1 MKCFGRNTLFFN
13 WLLVLVLVFS
23 FGCDLK
29 KTKIIARVGNDLITL
44 EEFETEYLKTKT
56 IFAAKNT
63 TLDDKMK
70 FLKGLT
76 DRSIQRQSAYQQK
89 IDQELN
95 IKSKLEFEKKQITY
109 LATLDENIV
118 LKIINEDEIR
128 EFYDKSKH
136 EIRARHIL
144 LSLPPNAT
152 AKQIDS
158 TKTKAGEIIKE
169 IRSGADF
176 TQMAEKYSDDKS
188 TLKKGGDLGFIR
200 WGRMEDSFLNAIYSL
215 RKFQLVTEPFR
226 TAKGIHVVQVTDR
239 RIFPQK
245 PYRIARESI
254 VKNTLLRK
262 HYDKIM
268 EFYNQFNKKI
278 EKKHRVVYS
287 DEAIDQL
294 INKFT
299 LKSLDSLYH
308 RNIGKKYQDYS
319 WIKPEIIDI
328 KLLTYDRGS
337 VNLIDL
343 LKYITLEVSG
353 NPVPLRNREDL
364 KLVLE
369 RMIQIKLTRELGF
382 RKNYLKKSPYK
393 EQYDKQVE
401 QILNSTLKNREVD
414 LKVAITEDKM
424 KEYYTNNQKA
434 FIEPEK
440 VEVQEVFIK
449 NDKQLADEIARRAKS
464 GESFDKLAETY
475 NTRPVTKSKKGM
487 LGKIKENSYG
497 IIGETAFKMKVGEI
511 SEPLKVGANY
521 SIIKILGREEE
532 RYRTFEEAKST
543 VRNKLR
549 QELIKQKDKE
559 WKEKMTNQ
567 IPVRVFTDKL
577 ELALNDIK

>member
-1 MKCFGRNTLFFN
+1 MNYFGRNTLFFN

-29 KTKIIARVGNDLITL
+29 KKKIIARVGNDLITL

-63 TLDDKMK
+63 TLDDKIK

-89 IDQELN
+89 INQELN

-118 LKIINEDEIR
+118 LKIIKEDEIR
-128 EFYDKSKH
+128 EFYDKSKY

-144 LSLPPNAT
+144 LSLPPNAI

-176 TQMAEKYSDDKS
+176 AQMAEKYSDDKS

-226 TAKGIHVVQVTDR
+226 TAKGIHVAQVTDR

-245 PYRIARESI
+245 PYEIAKESI

-268 EFYNQFNKKI
+268 EFYNQFNKDL

-287 DEAIDQL
+287 EEAIDQL

-308 RNIGKKYQDYS
+308 RYIGRKNQDYS
-319 WIKPEIIDI
+319 WIRPEITDI
-328 KLLTYDRGS
+328 KLITYDRGF
-337 VNLIDL
+337 VNVVGL
-343 LKYITLEVSG
+343 LQFITLEISG
-353 NPVPLRNREDL
+353 NPVPLRNRDDL

-440 VEVQEVFIK
+440 IEVQEVFIK

-521 SIIKILGREEE
+521 SIIKMLGREEE
-532 RYRTFEEAKST
+532 RFRTFEESKST
-543 VRNKLR
+543 VRSKLR
-549 QELIKQKDKE
+549 QELIKQKEKE
-559 WKEKMTNQ
+559 WIEKMNNQ
-567 IPVRVFTDKL
+567 IPVRVFTDNL
-577 ELALNDIK
+577 ELALNEIK